1 MSILNST
8 IADPYDV
15 LVVDDQP
22 MIIEA
27 VRRLLR
33 SDSNARVHGCGLAL
47 EALARAKDLLP
58 AVILQDLTMTDGN
71 GLDLVTAYRAE
82 PVLAETSVVVLSG
95 IEDPQVKA
103 QAFARGAADYIE
115 KLPPLVE
122 FVARVKHHA
131 RASRAQKKLVQAAV
145 AEAEVK
151 IEKELAETI
160 NFRMVEIARS
170 RDPTET
176 AGHVQR
182 VAGISKILFEAWAK
196 AHLLPDTEYKS
207 QQRLLRIAAILHDVG
222 KVGVSDLI
230 LRKPGKLDEVERA
243 EMEKHAKIGASY
255 FSGSLSELDDP
266 AAEVALCHHE
276 KWDGSGYPQKLRREE
291 IPLFARIV
299 AVADVYDA
307 LGSRR
312 AYKEPWPRERIEKL
326 FAEEKGRHFDP
337 ELAAILLANM
347 DEVERVRVEFPE
359 TDLDAK

>member
-58 AVILQDLTMTDGN
+58 AVILQDLKMTDGN

-82 PVLAETSVVVLSG
+82 PVLAETSVVVLSAT
-95 IEDPQVKA
+95 EDPQVKA
-103 QAFARGAADYIE
+103 EAFARGAADYIE

-160 NFRMVEIARS
+160 IFRMVEIARS

-326 FAEEKGRHFDP
+326 FAEETGKHFDP
-337 ELAAILLANM
+337 ELSAILLANI
-347 DEVERVRVEFPE
+347 DEVERVRDEFSEP
-359 TDLDAK
+359 DLEAK

>member
-22 MIIEA
+22 MIIEV
-27 VRRLLR
+27 VRRHLR

-58 AVILQDLTMTDGN
+58 AVILQDLNMTDGN

-95 IEDPQVKA
+95 SKDPQVKA
-103 QAFARGAADYIE
+103 KAFALGAADYIE
-115 KLPPLVE
+115 KLPPPVE

-131 RASRAQKKLVQAAV
+131 RASRAQKQLVQAAV
-145 AEAEVK
+145 AEAR
-151 IEKELAETI
+151 AEEQAEWADTLI
-160 NFRMVEIARS
+160 FRMVEMARLN
-170 RDPTET
+170 DPTET

-182 VAGISKILFEAWAK
+182 VAGISKILFRAWAK
-196 AHLLPDTEYKS
+196 AHLLSDTEYKS
-207 QQRLLRIAAILHDVG
+207 QQELLRIAAILHDVG
-222 KVGVSDLI
+222 KVGLKVI
-230 LRKPGKLDEVERA
+230 RKTGKLDEAERA
-243 EMEKHAKIGASY
+243 EMETHAKIGEGI
-255 FSGSLSELDDP
+255 FSGSRSKFDDP

-276 KWDGSGYPQKLRREE
+276 KWDGSGYPQKLRGEE

-326 FAEEKGRHFDP
+326 FAEETSKHFDP
-337 ELAAILLANM
+337 ELSAILLANI
-347 DEVERVRVEFPE
+347 DEAERVRDEFPE
-359 TDLDAK
+359 LVLDAK

>member
-58 AVILQDLTMTDGN
+58 AVILQDLTMTDGY
-71 GLDLVTAYRAE
+71 GLDLVTAYRGE
-82 PVLAETSVVVLSG
+82 PVLAETSVVVLSAKK
-95 IEDPQVKA
+95 DPQVKA

-115 KLPPLVE
+115 KLPPPVE

-131 RASRAQKKLVQAAV
+131 RASRAQKQLVQAAV
-145 AEAEVK
+145 AEAR
-151 IEKELAETI
+151 AEEQAEWADTLI
-160 NFRMVEIARS
+160 FRMVEMARLN
-170 RDPTET
+170 DPTET

-182 VAGISKILFEAWAK
+182 VAGISKILFRAWAK
-196 AHLLPDTEYKS
+196 AHLLSDTEYKS
-207 QQRLLRIAAILHDVG
+207 QQELLRIAAILHDVG
-222 KVGVSDLI
+222 KVGLKVI
-230 LRKPGKLDEVERA
+230 RKTGKLDEAERA
-243 EMEKHAKIGASY
+243 EMEKHAKIGEGI
-255 FSGSLSELDDP
+255 FSGSRSKFDDP

-276 KWDGSGYPQKLRREE
+276 KWDGSGYPQKLRGEE

-326 FAEEKGRHFDP
+326 FADEKGKHFDP

-359 TDLDAK
+359 TDLNAK

>member
-8 IADPYDV
+8 VDDPYDV

-27 VRRLLR
+27 VRRHLR

-103 QAFARGAADYIE
+103 EAFTRGAVDYIE
-115 KLPPLVE
+115 KLPPPVE
-122 FVARVKHHA
+122 FVARVKNHA
-131 RASRAQKKLVQAAV
+131 RASRAQKQRVEAAV
-145 AEAEVK
+145 AQAEAQTEAEWADTL
-151 IEKELAETI
+151 I
-160 NFRMVEIARS
+160 FRMVEMARL

-182 VAGISKILFEAWAK
+182 VAGISKILFEAWVK
-196 AHLLPDTEYKS
+196 AHLLPDSEYKS

-222 KVGVSDLI
+222 KVGISDLI

-243 EMEKHAKIGASY
+243 EMEKHAKLGESI
-255 FSGSLSELDDP
+255 FSGSRSELDDP

-276 KWDGSGYPQKLRREE
+276 KWDGSGYPQKRRGEE

-326 FAEEKGRHFDP
+326 FAEEAGKHFDP
-337 ELAAILLANM
+337 ELSAILLANM
-347 DEVERVRVEFPE
+347 DEVERVRDEFPE
-359 TDLDAK
+359 LDLDAK

>member
-103 QAFARGAADYIE
+103 EAFARGAADYIE

-131 RASRAQKKLVQAAV
+131 RAARAQKQMIQAAV
-145 AEAEVK
+145 AAARAE
-151 IEKELAETI
+151 EQAEWAETLI
-160 NFRMVEIARS
+160 FRMVEMARL

-182 VAGISKILFEAWAK
+182 VAGISKILYEAWAK
-196 AHLLPDTEYKS
+196 AHLLPDDEYKP
-207 QQRLLRIAAILHDVG
+207 QQELLRIAALLHDVG
-222 KVGVSDLI
+222 KVGIADAI
-230 LRKPGKLDEVERA
+230 LQKPGKLDEAERA
-243 EMEKHAKIGASY
+243 IMQRHPEIGFGI
-255 FSGSLSELDDP
+255 FSGSRSKFDYH
-266 AAEVALCHHE
+266 AAEVVLGHQE
-276 KWDGSGYPQKLRREE
+276 RWDGSGYPNGVRGEK

-312 AYKEPWPRERIEKL
+312 SYKEPWPRERIEKF
-326 FAEEKGRHFDP
+326 FADEAGKHFDL
-337 ELAAILLANM
+337 ELSAILLAHM
-347 DEVERVRVEFPE
+347 DEVERVRDEFPE

>member
-82 PVLAETSVVVLSG
+82 PVLAETSVVVLSAKK
-95 IEDPQVKA
+95 DPQVKA

-115 KLPPLVE
+115 KLPPPVE

-131 RASRAQKKLVQAAV
+131 RASRAQKQLVQAAV
-145 AEAEVK
+145 AEAR
-151 IEKELAETI
+151 AEEQAEWADTLI
-160 NFRMVEIARS
+160 FRMVEMARLN
-170 RDPTET
+170 DPTET

-182 VAGISKILFEAWAK
+182 VAGISKILFRAWAK
-196 AHLLPDTEYKS
+196 AHLLSDTEYKS
-207 QQRLLRIAAILHDVG
+207 QQELLRIAAILHDVG
-222 KVGVSDLI
+222 KVGLKVI
-230 LRKPGKLDEVERA
+230 RKTGKLDEAERA
-243 EMEKHAKIGASY
+243 EMETHAKIGEGI
-255 FSGSLSELDDP
+255 FSGSRSKFDDP

-312 AYKEPWPRERIEKL
+312 AYK
-326 FAEEKGRHFDP
+326 
-337 ELAAILLANM
+337 
-347 DEVERVRVEFPE
+347 
-359 TDLDAK
+359 

>member
-58 AVILQDLTMTDGN
+58 AVILQDLKMTDGN

-82 PVLAETSVVVLSG
+82 PVLAETSVVVLSAT
-95 IEDPQVKA
+95 EDPQVKA
-103 QAFARGAADYIE
+103 EDFARGAADYIE

-131 RASRAQKKLVQAAV
+131 RASRAQKQLVHAAV
-145 AEAEVK
+145 AQARAEEQAQWADTL
-151 IEKELAETI
+151 I
-160 NFRMVEIARS
+160 FRMVEMARL

-176 AGHVQR
+176 TGHVQR
-182 VAGISKILFEAWAK
+182 VAGISKILFKTWMK
-196 AHLLPDTEYKS
+196 AHLRPDTECKS
-207 QQRLLRIAAILHDVG
+207 QQELLRIAALLHDVG
-222 KVGVSDLI
+222 KVGIADAI
-230 LRKPGKLDEVERA
+230 LKKAGKLDEVERA
-243 EMEKHAKIGASY
+243 EMEKHAKIGEGI
-255 FSGSLSELDDP
+255 FLGSRSKFDDP

-276 KWDGSGYPQKLRREE
+276 KWDGSGYPQKLRGEE

-326 FAEEKGRHFDP
+326 FAEETGKHFDH
-337 ELAAILLANM
+337 ELSAILLANM
-347 DEVERVRVEFPE
+347 DEVERVRDDFPE
-359 TDLDAK
+359 TEINLK

>member
-58 AVILQDLTMTDGN
+58 AVILQDLTMTDGY

-103 QAFARGAADYIE
+103 EAFARGAADYIE
-115 KLPPLVE
+115 KLPPPVE

-131 RASRAQKKLVQAAV
+131 RAARAQKQMIQAAV
-145 AEAEVK
+145 AAARAE
-151 IEKELAETI
+151 EQAEWAETLI
-160 NFRMVEIARS
+160 FRMVEMARL

-182 VAGISKILFEAWAK
+182 VAGISKILYEAWAK
-196 AHLLPDTEYKS
+196 AHLLPDDEYKP
-207 QQRLLRIAAILHDVG
+207 QQELLRIAALLHDVG
-222 KVGVSDLI
+222 KVGIADAI
-230 LRKPGKLDEVERA
+230 LQKPGKLDEAERA
-243 EMEKHAKIGASY
+243 IMQRHPEIGFGI
-255 FSGSLSELDDP
+255 FSGSRSKFDYH
-266 AAEVALCHHE
+266 AAEVVLGHQE
-276 KWDGSGYPQKLRREE
+276 RWDGSGYPNGVRGEK

-312 AYKEPWPRERIEKL
+312 SYKEPWPRERIEKF
-326 FAEEKGRHFDP
+326 FAEEAGKHFDL
-337 ELAAILLANM
+337 ELSAILLAHM
-347 DEVERVRVEFPE
+347 DEVERVRDEFPE

>member
-58 AVILQDLTMTDGN
+58 AVILQDLKMTDGN

-82 PVLAETSVVVLSG
+82 PVLAETSVVVLSAT
-95 IEDPQVKA
+95 EDPQVKA
-103 QAFARGAADYIE
+103 EAFARGAADYIE

-160 NFRMVEIARS
+160 IFRMVEIARS

-222 KVGVSDLI
+222 KVGISDLI

-276 KWDGSGYPQKLRREE
+276 KWDGSGYPQKLRGKD
-291 IPLFARIV
+291 IPLFARII

-312 AYKEPWPRERIEKL
+312 AYKEPWPRERIEKI
-326 FAEEKGRHFDP
+326 FAEETGKHFDP
-337 ELAAILLANM
+337 ELSAILLANM

-359 TDLDAK
+359 PDLDAK

>member
-8 IADPYDV
+8 VDDPYDV

-58 AVILQDLTMTDGN
+58 AVILQDLKMTDGN

-82 PVLAETSVVVLSG
+82 PVLAETSVVVLSAT
-95 IEDPQVKA
+95 EDPQVKA
-103 QAFARGAADYIE
+103 EAFARGAADYIE

-160 NFRMVEIARS
+160 IFRMVEIARS

-326 FAEEKGRHFDP
+326 FADEKGKHFDP

-359 TDLDAK
+359 TDLNAK